1 MSETPVSAPHSVWA
15 PHSVRSRRSGPRI
28 ARWTVALLV
37 VVAALA
43 AQGCS
48 MQLPWQAE
56 AEPTP
61 VLPAY
66 QPSSDSQPAQ
76 TASQTAP
83 AESAAPQ
90 PVEAAA
96 APAVAPRSA
105 SSYNGEIVPVRQVV
119 VVGEVAGR
127 VLELTVDVGD
137 VVTTGQLLLRV
148 DSSILEA
155 QREQALAGL
164 IAAQS
169 QLDLIQAD
177 PEVADLAAAQ
187 AGVNAAGAGYQRAV
201 DGASAED
208 LTMALAQVR
217 QAEAAV
223 NVSQAAYN
231 QVKGNPSIG
240 MLPQSMQ
247 LQQATIG
254 LEAARAQYE
263 KVAKGATNDVIAGA
277 YAQLSNARAQLER
290 LERGPK
296 AAQIRAVEAQ
306 VKQAETGLY
315 LTQLQLDK
323 ATVESPMDGVVAQ
336 VQTSA
341 GSMAGPGAPL
351 IVLLSHDVKILIPV
365 EENQLSSLALGNPAT
380 IQADAWPDRTFAGT
394 ITNIAPNLDP
404 ATRTVQVTVRPL
416 EDAPELEPGMSVS
429 VTLGE

>member
-1 MSETPVSAPHSVWA
+1 MPQSPVP
-15 PHSVRSRRSGPRI
+15 SRRYGPGA
-28 ARWTVALLV
+28 ARWLAVLLV
-37 VVAALA
+37 VLAALA

-48 MQLPWQAE
+48 VQLPWQAE

-61 VLPAY
+61 VLPVY
-66 QPSSDSQPAQ
+66 QPSSEGQPIQSASQPAQ
-76 TASQTAP
+76 SQATQTQTTQPQAVVA
-83 AESAAPQ
+83 AEPVAAPR
-90 PVEAAA
+90 
-96 APAVAPRSA
+96 RSA
-105 SSYNGEIVPVRQVV
+105 SYNGEIVPVRQVV
-119 VVGEVAGR
+119 VIGEVAGR
-127 VLELTVDVGD
+127 VLELNVDVGD
-137 VVTTGQLLLRV
+137 VVTAGQLLLRV

-169 QLDLIQAD
+169 QLDLLQAD
-177 PEVADLAAAQ
+177 PEAADLAAAQ
-187 AGVNAAGAGYQRAV
+187 AGVNAAGASYQRAV
-201 DGASAED
+201 GGATDED

-223 NVSQAAYN
+223 NVAQAAYN
-231 QVKGNPSIG
+231 QVKGNPNIG

-263 KVAKGATNDVIAGA
+263 KVAKGATGDVVAGA

-296 AAQIRAVEAQ
+296 AAQIRAAEAQ

-323 ATVESPMDGVVAQ
+323 ATVKSPLDGVVAQ

-341 GSMAGPGAPL
+341 GSMAGPGTPL
-351 IVLLSHDVKILIPV
+351 IVLLSHDVKVLIPV
-365 EENQLSSLALGNPAT
+365 EENQVATLALGNPAT
-380 IQADAWPDRTFAGT
+380 IQVNAWPDRTFAGV

-404 ATRTVQVTVRPL
+404 ATRTVQVTVRPVG
-416 EDAPELEPGMSVS
+416 DAPELQPGMSVS